1 MPSPEPDRLE
11 LRIPADPELVGA
23 VRRFGESIGHQF
35 GVSEEDIR
43 DIELALS
50 EACGAVIALR
60 EVAPASGQISIQ
72 AEVVAP
78 DLVFRIE
85 DLGESTAWSETGE
98 PNNEEHA
105 RISELP
111 VARTDLIRAL
121 FSDAV
126 ITATENGRLTI
137 QFRVTKDAADE
148 NAAAESPRV

>member
-1 MPSPEPDRLE
+1 MPDAHGDRLE
-11 LRIPADPELVGA
+11 LRIPADPGLVGA

-35 GVSEEDIR
+35 GVSEDDIR

-50 EACGAVIALR
+50 EACGALIMLR
-60 EVAPASGQISIQ
+60 DVAPASGPISIQ
-72 AEVVAP
+72 AEVIAP

-85 DLGESTAWSETGE
+85 DLGESDSGIGVAK

-121 FSDAV
+121 FSDAI
-126 ITATENGRLTI
+126 ITTTEAGRLTI
-137 QFRVTKDAADE
+137 EFRVTKDATE
-148 NAAAESPRV
+148 RSERPRV

>member
-1 MPSPEPDRLE
+1 MPSSDLLE

-35 GVSEEDIR
+35 GTPEEDIR

-50 EACGAVIALR
+50 EACGALITLR
-60 EVAPASGQISIQ
+60 EVAPASGPISIQ
-72 AEVVAP
+72 AEVIPP

-85 DLGESTAWSETGE
+85 DLGESSAARAK
-98 PNNEEHA
+98 PNNEAHA

-121 FSDAV
+121 FTDAV
-126 ITATENGRLTI
+126 ITATEAGRLTI
-137 QFRVTKDAADE
+137 EFRVRWNSSEDSE
-148 NAAAESPRV
+148 HPRV

>member
-1 MPSPEPDRLE
+1 MPSAAADRLE
-11 LRIPADPELVGA
+11 LRIPPDPQLVGA

-50 EACGAVIALR
+50 EACGALITLR
-60 EVAPASGQISIQ
+60 EVAPASGPISIQ
-72 AEVVAP
+72 AEVIAP

-85 DLGESTAWSETGE
+85 DLGESNSGTGAVK

-111 VARTDLIRAL
+111 IARTDLIRAL
-121 FSDAV
+121 FSEAV
-126 ITATENGRLTI
+126 ITATEAGRLTI
-137 QFRVTKDAADE
+137 EFRVTKDAAE
-148 NAAAESPRV
+148 QSERPRV